1 MEDIEATTSI
11 PQGTEFTCVSH
22 GEWNSYG
29 QDGGGGHWNT
39 LLASEDDERER
50 EREIDYWRLFR
61 ESTWDNSISHPWGHP
76 QSSSN
81 ILSPVVVSSVETKTP
96 FPIIPR
102 ALHG

>member
-1 MEDIEATTSI
+1 MEN
-11 PQGTEFTCVSH
+11 GTHTAKMAEGAIGTPC
-22 GEWNSYG
+22 W
-29 QDGGGGHWNT
+29 
-39 LLASEDDERER
+39 LAQTMRERER

-76 QSSSN
+76 QSPSN

-96 FPIIPR
+96 FSIIPR